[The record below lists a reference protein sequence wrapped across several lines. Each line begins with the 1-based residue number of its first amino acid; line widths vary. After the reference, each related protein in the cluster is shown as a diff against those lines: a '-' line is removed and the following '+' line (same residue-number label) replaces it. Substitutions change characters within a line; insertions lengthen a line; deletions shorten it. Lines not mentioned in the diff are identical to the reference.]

1 MLRIALWTLALFASV
16 AQLDYSRKVDWN
28 LPQDVTK
35 RLQAAKFFDYYSLS
49 DAVNP
54 FYLRGDFDGDGK
66 ADYAI
71 LVTTKKDKKRFIAVC
86 RSGTKAIEIISDR
99 NVSSVFDPRKPIS
112 TKDDFEWM
120 DAWQITDKQTL
131 EAGELSE
138 GTPPPMKGEGILAE
152 KTESASV
159 IIYWTGKGYHWYQTG
174 D

>member
-1 MLRIALWTLALFASV
+1 MLRMFLCALLLFTSSP
-16 AQLDYSRKVDWN
+16 QLDYSRKVDWN
-28 LPQDVTK
+28 LPQDVRK
-35 RLQAAKFFDYYSLS
+35 RLEAAKFFDYYSLS

-71 LVTTKKDKKRFIAVC
+71 LVTARKDQKRFIAIC
-86 RSGTKAIEIISDR
+86 RSGTKDIEIISDR
-99 NVSSVFDPRKPIS
+99 DVSSVFDPKKPIS
-112 TKDDFEWM
+112 TKDDLEWM

-138 GTPPPMKGEGILAE
+138 GTPPAMKGEGILAE

-159 IIYWTGKGYHWYQTG
+159 IIYWTGKRYHWYQAG